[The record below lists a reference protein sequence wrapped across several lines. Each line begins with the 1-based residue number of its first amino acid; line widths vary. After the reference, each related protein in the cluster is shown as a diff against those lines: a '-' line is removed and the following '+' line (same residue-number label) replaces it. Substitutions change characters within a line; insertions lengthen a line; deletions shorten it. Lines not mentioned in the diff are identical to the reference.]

1 MDAPIYIPTNGIE
14 GFPFL
19 HTFFS
24 IYCLMAILAGVKWY
38 LIVVLN
44 YISLIIRDAEHFFH
58 FFFTIVI
65 SSLGKCLFRSSA
77 HFLIG
82 LFVFLMLS
90 CMNCLYILE
99 ITYSLIGHFIYK
111 YFLPFCRVVF
121 LICLWFPFLCENF

>member
-82 LFVFLMLS
+82 LFVFLILS
-90 CMNCLYILE
+90 YSRCLYILA
-99 ITYSLIGHFIYK
+99 INPMSVASFANIFSHLW
-111 YFLPFCRVVF
+111 VVF
-121 LICLWFPFLCENF
+121 SLYLLFPLLCKSF